1 MNIIFITPHG
11 NLIYGGEKS
20 LLLLMRELRQ
30 RNVRVTVV
38 CPETGV
44 FINLLKAEGIE
55 TVVCPICNLFKRT
68 VFIYLNS
75 VLRLWVI
82 VRKVKPDIIHCNS
95 ATVAQIAIP
104 VAWLFGIPTVV
115 HLRNDLS
122 CSGAKRD
129 LVTKALAVIANSSF
143 TGADLINCMDQEKRH
158 VIHNP
163 IEIPAVD
170 ALGQDTDRRL
180 VLFVGQI
187 CPHKGVDAFI
197 QIASKLK
204 NHPLKPR
211 LMILGD
217 EPYHAKGYL
226 HEIKKKAEELGVL
239 PIIEFAGHVK
249 EPEKYYQKASVV
261 IVPSKKEPFGRV
273 AAEAMMYG
281 LPVVASRVG
290 GLPEVVEDNV
300 TGFLVDP
307 DDVDGFTEKVQYLL
321 NEPEKAKAMGR
332 AGRERAIKLFSPQ
345 RHAAQVMEVYKEVL
359 K

>member
-1 MNIIFITPHG
+1 MRVMFITPHG

-30 RNVRVTVV
+30 RNVHVTVV
-38 CPETGV
+38 CPEIGV
-44 FINLLKAEGIE
+44 FINLLKSEDIE
-55 TVVCPICNLFKRT
+55 TVICPICNLLKRT
-68 VFIYLNS
+68 IFSYLNS
-75 VLRLWVI
+75 VLRLWDI

-104 VAWLFGIPTVV
+104 VARLLGIPTVV
-115 HLRNDLS
+115 HLRNDLTRQ
-122 CSGAKRD
+122 GAKRY
-129 LVTKALAVIANSSF
+129 LVTKTSAVIANSSF
-143 TGADLINCMDQEKRH
+143 TGADLINCIAQHKRH

-163 IEIPAVD
+163 IEIPARTVL
-170 ALGQDTDRRL
+170 AHDTDRSL

-187 CPHKGVDAFI
+187 CHHKGVNTFI

-204 NHPLKPR
+204 NHPLKPKFV
-211 LMILGD
+211 ILGD

-226 HEIKKKAEELGVL
+226 KEIKKMAEELGVL
-239 PIIEFAGHVK
+239 SIIEFAGHVTDID
-249 EPEKYYQKASVV
+249 EYYQKATVV

-273 AAEAMMYG
+273 AAEAMMAG

-307 DDVDGFTEKVQYLL
+307 EDVGGFAEKVQLLL
-321 NEPEKAKAMGR
+321 NNPEKANALGQ
-332 AGRERAIKLFSPQ
+332 AGRERAIKMFSPQ
-345 RHAAQVMEVYKEVL
+345 KHADQVMGVYQELL